1 VAIDS
6 TRTLT
11 YPEHAS
17 PSAITGRFQ
26 PPLDKTGPA
35 EADMAAPAEGI
46 PPNPTMPEEPKR
58 NAATVALCVGALG
71 VVFGDIGTSPLYTMQ
86 TCIANLPPG
95 SRLDGMLGVLSL
107 IFWSLT
113 LVVSV
118 KYLGFITKAD
128 NHGEGGIF
136 ALLALIH
143 AHREAAP
150 HRPKMRRGLGIS
162 VVIILVGAALLFGDG
177 IITPAISVLGAAEG
191 FNAINPGFARYVPWL
206 ACVILAAL
214 FWFQSRGTM
223 RIGAVFGPVMFTWF
237 ATLGATGAYY
247 VYKAPMVLRA
257 LNPAYG
263 IRLLHNPPAA
273 VAELLGSI
281 VLAITGAEALYAD
294 LGHFGRRAIE
304 ISWYAVALPG
314 LVLNYFGQVA
324 YLVLNPKDNAANP
337 FFSMAPEGL
346 PRAGLTA
353 ISIVAAIIASQ
364 ALITGAYSLS
374 RQAIQLGYFPRLKVN
389 HTSAGHEGQIYV
401 PFVNTLLAI
410 GCIVTVLLFG
420 STARLASAYGIAVTG
435 TMAITSG
442 AYFMVARRNWRWPL
456 WRAGSICAF
465 FLVMDLGFFG
475 ANARKIADGGWFPLV
490 IAAAVLAV
498 MHTWKT
504 GRNVVFERVY
514 GGNVTED
521 ELVTIARSQYLTR
534 VPGAAVFMVGSPNG
548 TPLTLLHHVKA
559 NRCLQKTVVLLSIIT
574 EDRPAVPPES
584 RLKLRD
590 VGEGVWRVTGHY
602 GYMESPDVGDL
613 VERVKAA
620 GLKIN
625 PQSATYFFS
634 REMVMTGGNT
644 GMWEWEKSLYGFL
657 IRNAR
662 PAKDYYNITPS
673 QIIEIGLPVQL

>member
-1 VAIDS
+1 MSD
-6 TRTLT
+6 
-11 YPEHAS
+11 
-17 PSAITGRFQ
+17 
-26 PPLDKTGPA
+26 PA
-35 EADMAAPAEGI
+35 RAELR
-46 PPNPTMPEEPKR
+46 PTAR
-58 NAATVALCVGALG
+58 AALCLGALG

-86 TCIANLPPG
+86 ECVAHLPAG
-95 SRLDGMLGVLSL
+95 SRMDGMLGVLSL
-107 IFWSLT
+107 IFWSLV
-113 LVVSV
+113 LVVCV

-150 HRPKMRRGLGIS
+150 HRPKSRRGLGLA

-191 FNAINPGFARYVPWL
+191 FNAMGPGFAPYVPWL
-206 ACVILAAL
+206 ACAILAAL

-223 RIGAVFGPVMFTWF
+223 RIGAVFGPVMLVWFT
-237 ATLGATGAYY
+237 TLGALGALY
-247 VYKAPMVLRA
+247 VWRAPSVLRA
-257 LNPAYG
+257 LNPSYG
-263 IRLLHNPPAA
+263 LALLHHPPVA

-294 LGHFGRRAIE
+294 LGHFGRRSITFA
-304 ISWYAVALPG
+304 WYGVAFPG

-324 YLVLNPKDNAANP
+324 YLKANPSADAHNP
-337 FFSMAPEGL
+337 FFEMAPEGL
-346 PRAGLTA
+346 PRVALTGL
-353 ISIVAAIIASQ
+353 SIVAAIIASQ

-374 RQAIQLGYFPRLKVN
+374 RQAIQLGYLPRLKVD

-410 GCIVTVLLFG
+410 GCIFTVLLFG

-442 AYFMVARRNWRWPL
+442 AYFLVARRNWKWPI
-456 WRAGSICAF
+456 WRAGAICGL
-465 FLVMDLGFFG
+465 FLVIDLGFFG
-475 ANARKIADGGWFPLV
+475 ANARKLADGGWFPLA

-514 GGNVTED
+514 GGNVTEE
-521 ELVTIARSQYLTR
+521 ELVEIARSKYLTR
-534 VPGAAVFMVGSPNG
+534 VPGAAVFMVGSPKG

-559 NRCLQKTVVLLSIIT
+559 NRCLQKTVVLLSIVT
-574 EDRPAVPPES
+574 EDKPVVDTGA
-584 RLKLRD
+584 RLRLREL
-590 VGEGVWRVTGHY
+590 GEGLWRATGHY
-602 GYMESPDVGDL
+602 GYMESPDVTDL
-613 VERVKAA
+613 VSRVKGA

-625 PQSATYFFS
+625 SQSATYFFS

-662 PAKDYYNITPS
+662 PAKDYYNIPPS